1 MNSFKEWLSDYLRY
15 FILALVFLL
24 AILAIVLGVRL
35 YQKSHAFQEAQG
47 DPDSIQILTE
57 RISEE
62 TETEAE
68 QTDKQKEKVSEKETE
83 KETAKETET
92 IAEMTKAPETQKTSE
107 TEKAPE
113 TQKTSETTKTPE
125 TQKTIETRKAE
136 ETEIPETKAP
146 ETDPPQ
152 TEPPQPV
159 YLTMTGT
166 CYFRSDHRI
175 AMSFAIAALSAEGT
189 TKIKDADCVRI
200 SYPNFYEDLNQL
212 KEGAALNAYFA

>member
-68 QTDKQKEKVSEKETE
+68 QTDKRKSPAVSNDNR
-83 KETAKETET
+83 TET
-92 IAEMTKAPETQKTSE
+92 I
-107 TEKAPE
+107 
-113 TQKTSETTKTPE
+113 
-125 TQKTIETRKAE
+125 
-136 ETEIPETKAP
+136 
-146 ETDPPQ
+146 
-152 TEPPQPV
+152 
-159 YLTMTGT
+159 
-166 CYFRSDHRI
+166 
-175 AMSFAIAALSAEGT
+175 SFIYRRQE
-189 TKIKDADCVRI
+189 
-200 SYPNFYEDLNQL
+200 N
-212 KEGAALNAYFA
+212 